1 MVCALNHD
9 VKPPEKN
16 ETRFEPISQ
25 NSGHDLLS
33 QNKQVRR
40 LILKK
45 LPDYHDNLFF
55 IIISL
60 KYTCHQ
66 ITIYKEPNNSNEAPL
81 QIFSFAKIKCTI

>member
-1 MVCALNHD
+1 MVCASNHQS
-9 VKPPEKN
+9 KFGPRSSFPKQTGQ
-16 ETRFEPISQ
+16 ETYP
-25 NSGHDLLS
+25 
-33 QNKQVRR
+33 
-40 LILKK
+40 KK

-55 IIISL
+55 KIISL